1 MKKFI
6 LPLICSMMSI
16 GGISAQKVITLE
28 GYPEDNGVYR
38 PSVGNVPTVEYEEAT
53 IIIKNNEPMPNV
65 HVNIKDAHGT
75 IIYSREIF
83 ISPTPSR
90 LELTSEIDSRK
101 HSIELKYDDKLL
113 SGIF

>member
-1 MKKFI
+1 
-6 LPLICSMMSI
+6 MSI
-16 GGISAQKVITLE
+16 GGISAQEVVTLTSDPIND
-28 GYPEDNGVYR
+28 GGNR
-38 PSVGNVPTVEYEEAT
+38 PTVTNTPTVEHEGSAV
-53 IIIKNNEPMPNV
+53 IIKNDEPMANV

-101 HSIELKYDDKLL
+101 HSIELKYDDKIL